1 MRTGGFEAQQHEES
15 PAQIPAV
22 LEKTCTAFSEWL
34 RGSPEAYPVLDVAN
48 VMLVHAVRFFLSV
61 FM

>member
-1 MRTGGFEAQQHEES
+1 MQQQEEL

-22 LEKTCTAFSEWL
+22 LEKACTAFSEWL
-34 RGSPEAYPVLDVAN
+34 RGSPEAYSVLDVAN
-48 VMLVHAVRFFLSV
+48 IMLVHAVRFFLSV